1 MDNDRHRMNGK
12 RGAGRIIRPI
22 PLVVAAA
29 VLWAAANEPA
39 DFTPAAMVV
48 WVLGML
54 TVALLTRAALALL
67 EPLAK
72 LGVALLLQGV
82 PRQTPPAGDGP

>member
-1 MDNDRHRMNGK
+1 MTAR
-12 RGAGRIIRPI
+12 RGGGRLIRPI

-29 VLWAAANEPA
+29 VLWAAANEPT
-39 DFTPAAMVV
+39 DFTPAAIVV
-48 WVLGML
+48 WGLGML

-72 LGVALLLQGV
+72 LGIALLLQGV